1 MAPPA
6 RTPAGRLVKATK
18 ALAKA
23 NIKVGDLLVVLEYI
37 PGSPVKT
44 ILLVDADE
52 KRAKLVQKRIVLGA
66 SASSDLR
73 EAAELIL
80 GNCVKFEASNTD
92 LGSLDKDWR
101 KLFHGENIPALRP
114 EDIGAVPRPP
124 PPPGAG
130 EHYAVWRTVEIDLP
144 FIGDGDFAFGKRMVT
159 ISKESNGEYLLTL
172 FVEGAKR
179 SETVDRA
186 HLDLLLPPGG
196 QEQDVGAGVG
206 IVRAAPAN
214 HGIFALDMTDYNLCQ
229 KVFARISASGSV
241 SAADIWGVVQQTH
254 PAIAAM
260 AGVAP
265 TDARK
270 HICCT
275 QVGQKDEGALFGF
288 YPLQ

>member
-1 MAPPA
+1 MAPSA

-73 EAAELIL
+73 DAAELIL
-80 GNCVKFEASNTD
+80 GNCVKYEASNTD

-101 KLFHGENIPALRP
+101 KVFHGENMPALRP
-114 EDIGAVPRPP
+114 QDIGVVPP
-124 PPPGAG
+124 PPPPPRAD
-130 EHYAVWRTVEIDLP
+130 EHYAVGRTVEIDLP

-159 ISKESNGEYLLTL
+159 ISKESNGEYLLSF
-172 FVEGAKR
+172 FVEGAQR

-186 HLDLLLPPGG
+186 HLDLLVPPGG
-196 QEQDVGAGVG
+196 QQQDVGAGVG
-206 IVRAAPAN
+206 IAVPGGPAN
-214 HGIFALDMTDYNLCQ
+214 HGLFAVDMTDYNLCR
-229 KVFARISASGSV
+229 KVFARITASDSV
-241 SAADIWGVVQQTH
+241 SAGDVWVVAQQTPRH
-254 PAIAAM
+254 HGDGRRSVHRRSQTRAM
-260 AGVAP
+260 P
-265 TDARK
+265 
-270 HICCT
+270 
-275 QVGQKDEGALFGF
+275 QVCGSLGGSACILL
-288 YPLQ
+288 P